1 MTTLFGE
8 AVTTSFDEAVATSV
22 GEAVITSS
30 GEALTTSSGEAWTI
44 TFKAWVSRKIPFDE
58 AGTTP
63 HMAFTISFVE
73 GRTPFFYETGAASF
87 GEAGAASFDEADPSF
102 LMRLGRRLNHTSGG
116 KHMES

>member
-1 MTTLFGE
+1 M
-8 AVTTSFDEAVATSV
+8 
-22 GEAVITSS
+22 
-30 GEALTTSSGEAWTI
+30 
-44 TFKAWVSRKIPFDE
+44 SRKIPFDE

-87 GEAGAASFDEADPSF
+87 SEAAAASLSEAAAASFSEAGVASFDEADPSF